1 MFGMPQPRRMW
12 ARITRDV
19 VNNNK
24 SNRNRRF
31 RLMCLPIE
39 SRSAFSTIIPS
50 PCRLCVHGKN
60 KRLVCS
66 TVSGYWLII
75 FSIVVILMLL
85 LITHS
90 SWENYSDEI
99 IWFSGAAKCTKEWR
113 RHQRWVEQYF
123 SHEEKKKLQLMM
135 ITISGGDAWFTNFIS
150 SCRRWKNWWIM
161 EKSKPEVDNKAG
173 IKIAKWIVN
182 WLCKVEKN
190 WKHSRCEWKVCG
202 LWC

>member
-39 SRSAFSTIIPS
+39 SRSAFSTIMPS

-75 FSIVVILMLL
+75 FSIVVISMLL

-99 IWFSGAAKCTKEWR
+99 IWFSRAAKCTKEWR
-113 RHQRWVEQYF
+113 RHQRWDEPYF
-123 SHEEKKKLQLMM
+123 SHEKKTAIDDDYNLWWWCLLHE
-135 ITISGGDAWFTNFIS
+135 FFIS
-150 SCRRWKNWWIM
+150 S
-161 EKSKPEVDNKAG
+161 
-173 IKIAKWIVN
+173 
-182 WLCKVEKN
+182 
-190 WKHSRCEWKVCG
+190 
-202 LWC
+202 

>member
-75 FSIVVILMLL
+75 FSIVVISMLL
-85 LITHS
+85 LITNS

-123 SHEEKKKLQLMM
+123 SHEEKK
-135 ITISGGDAWFTNFIS
+135 N
-150 SCRRWKNWWIM
+150 CNWWWLQSLVVMPGSRILFLLGGK
-161 EKSKPEVDNKAG
+161 EKKL
-173 IKIAKWIVN
+173 VN
-182 WLCKVEKN
+182 YGKVEAR
-190 WKHSRCEWKVCG
+190 SG
-202 LWC
+202 